1 LKQLIH
7 ITCKK
12 ATYLI
17 SKNEE
22 SRLTVLEWIRL
33 QIHLSICSLCM
44 LFQKQT
50 KTIGDNAKHTHEYK
64 HLKLSDSVKEK
75 IQQQLMD

>member
-1 LKQLIH
+1 MKQLIH

-22 SRLTVLEWIRL
+22 SRLTILEWIRL
-33 QIHLSICSLCM
+33 QIHLSICSLCK
-44 LFQKQT
+44 LFQIQT

>member
-1 LKQLIH
+1 
-7 ITCKK
+7 
-12 ATYLI
+12 
-17 SKNEE
+17 
-22 SRLTVLEWIRL
+22 
-33 QIHLSICSLCM
+33 M

-75 IQQQLMD
+75 IHQQLRD